1 MMAKR
6 MRSVATAL
14 VCASILLA
22 ARGAI
27 AQWSAQDGWIE
38 EPGFKSLN
46 VGGGSGHAYLDSASV
61 HRGNDG
67 LIYFN
72 ESADISHPDEIGKTG
87 FMKDA
92 YDCSK
97 NIKYM
102 CVEQG
107 DWRNDKK
114 STVDAAKDP
123 ALPVYRK
130 YLCGDDATSNSD
142 AR

>member
-1 MMAKR
+1 
-6 MRSVATAL
+6 
-14 VCASILLA
+14 
-22 ARGAI
+22 
-27 AQWSAQDGWIE
+27 
-38 EPGFKSLN
+38 
-46 VGGGSGHAYLDSASV
+46 
-61 HRGNDG
+61 
-67 LIYFN
+67 
-72 ESADISHPDEIGKTG
+72 
-87 FMKDA
+87 MKDA